1 MLVLAFNQYIVI
13 KKDNESIN
21 FAIEVANS
29 VLFQIAADNN
39 CNKVVRYGHKKRTV
53 KFFEGRKLILL
64 VQIIRCTVIYED
76 QTEEH
81 HYHELLPD
89 ILLTFLQYTAASFAI
104 LKKYKAE
111 SI

>member
-1 MLVLAFNQYIVI
+1 M
-13 KKDNESIN
+13 
-21 FAIEVANS
+21 
-29 VLFQIAADNN
+29 
-39 CNKVVRYGHKKRTV
+39 
-53 KFFEGRKLILL
+53 LL